1 MKKLINFSLVLFF
14 FIAITQWGQ
23 GFLASLG
30 TEYRLYKLRDPFVD
44 VNYVMRVA
52 RIFDSLDRV
61 LTYFGFADSPKVER
75 PSESELFGCKLMGKE
90 VGEVAFEFDISAAD
104 CRQVENVSGDIAIFY
119 VEYPSMK
126 IVKSPGLLNESLIV
140 FRMTH
145 VSPERYDENA
155 TIKNLT
161 PFCSA
166 GRIEYYQFGQFVRAK
181 FIGGDGR
188 GVFVNKMVNTT
199 SVGRLF
205 NDRLHAQYQY
215 LNVGVGAV
223 MGVEKIDDLVLHFL
237 RETIV
242 E

>member
-30 TEYRLYKLRDPFVD
+30 TEYRLYRLRDPFVD

-52 RIFDSLDRV
+52 RTFDSLDRV

-75 PSESELFGCKLMGKE
+75 PSESAGCKLMGRE
-90 VGEVAFEFDISAAD
+90 VGEVAFELDISAAE
-104 CRQVENVSGDIAIFY
+104 CRQVENVRGDIAIFY

-126 IVKSPGLLNESLIV
+126 IVKSPGRLNESLIV
-140 FRMTH
+140 FRLTH
-145 VSPERYDENA
+145 VSPDRYDENA

-166 GRIEYYQFGQFVRAK
+166 DRIEYYQFGQFVRAK
-181 FIGGDGR
+181 FVGADGR
-188 GVFVNKMVNTT
+188 GVFVNKMFNTT

-205 NDRLHAQYQY
+205 NKRLHVQYQY
-215 LNVGVGAV
+215 LNVGVGAIV
-223 MGVEKIDDLVLHFL
+223 DVKKIDGLVLHFL
-237 RETIV
+237 RETII

>member
-30 TEYRLYKLRDPFVD
+30 TEYRLYRLRDPFVD

-52 RIFDSLDRV
+52 RTFDSLDRV

-75 PSESELFGCKLMGKE
+75 PSESAGCKLMGRE
-90 VGEVAFEFDISAAD
+90 VGEVAFELDISAAE
-104 CRQVENVSGDIAIFY
+104 CRQVENVRGDIAIFY

-126 IVKSPGLLNESLIV
+126 IVKSPGRLNESLIV
-140 FRMTH
+140 FRLTH
-145 VSPERYDENA
+145 VSPDRYDENA

-161 PFCSA
+161 PFCSVD
-166 GRIEYYQFGQFVRAK
+166 RIEYYQFGQFVRAK
-181 FIGGDGR
+181 FVGADGR
-188 GVFVNKMVNTT
+188 GVFVNKMFNTT

-205 NDRLHAQYQY
+205 NKRLHVQYQY
-215 LNVGVGAV
+215 LNVGVGAIV
-223 MGVEKIDDLVLHFL
+223 DVKKIDGLVLHFL
-237 RETIV
+237 RETII